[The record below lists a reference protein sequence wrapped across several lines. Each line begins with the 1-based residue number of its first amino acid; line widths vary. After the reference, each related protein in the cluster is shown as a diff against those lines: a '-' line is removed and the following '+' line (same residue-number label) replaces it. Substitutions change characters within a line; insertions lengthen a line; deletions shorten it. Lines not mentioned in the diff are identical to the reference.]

1 VALAERL
8 RERIA
13 REGPISF
20 RDFMAAA
27 LYDPQEG
34 YYATGARIG
43 ERGDF
48 VTSPTVSPLFA
59 AALARRFSR
68 DVAAFEGEVDFVEV
82 GAGSGQFLAD
92 FAAALAAASPETA
105 ARLRLTAIERSA
117 AGRKAISDRAIEP
130 APRVLE
136 SADALL
142 PRTVS
147 GWIFSNELYDALPVV
162 RVIRGAEELE
172 ELRVS
177 REGDSFAWS
186 RAPAPEAVRE
196 HLESFGIELAPG
208 QIAEISFGAAPLHRR
223 LARALARGWMLAFDY
238 GHRAPVLYHPVA
250 RRAGTLV
257 VHFAGLRRGDPLVH
271 PGQVD
276 LTAHVNWDL
285 LIRAG
290 EEEGLTGSR
299 VVRQGR
305 FLLELGI
312 FDLVTTSQD
321 KWKAYRLVDPEG
333 MGEELS
339 VLVQSR
345 GIESTEATVEKS
357 NHRIN

>member
-1 VALAERL
+1 
-8 RERIA
+8 
-13 REGPISF
+13 
-20 RDFMAAA
+20 MAAA

-48 VTSPTVSPLFA
+48 VTSPTISPIFA
-59 AALARRFSR
+59 STLARRFAA
-68 DVAAFEGEVDFVEV
+68 DVAALEGSADFVEV
-82 GAGSGQFLAD
+82 GAGSGQFLED
-92 FAAALAAASPETA
+92 FAAAMRRDHPDLLP
-105 ARLRLTAIERSA
+105 RVRLTAIERSA
-117 AGRKAISDRAIEP
+117 AGREAIGERPIEP
-130 APRVLE
+130 VPRVLE
-136 SADALL
+136 SAESLG
-142 PRTVS
+142 PQSVS

-162 RVIRGAEELE
+162 RVVCGAEGLDEM
-172 ELRVS
+172 RVAS
-177 REGDSFAWS
+177 DTESFQWS
-186 RAPAPEAVRE
+186 RAPAPEAFRE
-196 HLESFGIELAPG
+196 HLQSFGVTLAPG
-208 QIAEISFGAAPLHRR
+208 QIAEISFGAAPLHRT
-223 LARALARGWMLAFDY
+223 LARALVKGSLVAFDY
-238 GHRAPVLYHPVA
+238 GHHAPVLYHPAA

-257 VHFAGLRRGDPLVH
+257 VHFGGLRRGDPLRH
-271 PGQVD
+271 PGHVD

-312 FDLVTTSQD
+312 FDFVTTPQE

-339 VLVQSR
+339 VLLQSR
-345 GIESTEATVEKS
+345 EP
-357 NHRIN
+357 

>member
-1 VALAERL
+1 VSLAERL
-8 RERIA
+8 RERIQ

-48 VTSPTVSPLFA
+48 VTSPTISPLFA
-59 AALARRFSR
+59 ATLARRFAA
-68 DVAAFEGEVDFVEV
+68 DVEKLEGPVDFVDA
-82 GAGSGQFLAD
+82 GAGSGQFLED
-92 FAAALAAASPETA
+92 LAAALARDHPDVA
-105 ARLRLTAIERSA
+105 ARVRLTAVERSA
-117 AGRKAISDRAIEP
+117 AARQALADRRIEP
-130 APRVLE
+130 EPRILASVEDLARE
-136 SADALL
+136 
-142 PRTVS
+142 TVS
-147 GWIFSNELYDALPVV
+147 GWVFSNELYDALPVV
-162 RVIRGAEELE
+162 RVVCGAEGLDEM
-172 ELRVS
+172 RVAW
-177 REGDSFAWS
+177 DSEAFVWS
-186 RAPAPEAVRE
+186 RAPAPDAFRE
-196 HLESFGIELAPG
+196 HLESFGVTLAPG
-208 QIAEISFGAAPLHRR
+208 QIAEISFGAAPLHRT
-223 LARALARGWMLAFDY
+223 LARSLARGSLYAFDY
-238 GHRAPVLYHPVA
+238 GHRAPVLYHPAA

-257 VHFAGLRRGDPLVH
+257 VHFGGLRRGDPLRH
-271 PGQVD
+271 PGHVD

-299 VVRQGR
+299 VVRQGK

-339 VLVQSR
+339 VLVQTKPARDDS
-345 GIESTEATVEKS
+345 GGE
-357 NHRIN
+357 NG